1 MRVFITGAGG
11 TLGSYI
17 CRELLRTGHEVT
29 GYSRSPGRL
38 GGVNWIV
45 GDARNCAEVTRCVQ
59 GHDAIIHLAAIS
71 GPGRASPEALIAE
84 NLRTTASA
92 LEAAVRANVPHMVFA
107 SSGAALGFTFQRRL
121 IPPCYFPI
129 DEEHPCEP
137 QDPYGLS
144 KLLGELT
151 CKSYSDAYGIRTTC
165 LRVNNAWYLDREG
178 AEFAAGCGWARN
190 LTVEQLW
197 ESRYAKMVADASEDW
212 PSPGPVSPRKNL
224 WAVSDARDVACAFR
238 LSVERPVALHEVFN
252 LSGSETCSLL
262 TTPELLARHFPQV
275 PLRRPISGFGALIS
289 EERATRLLGFH
300 TEHLWRQSD
309 FGDWFE
315 SRTGL

>member
-1 MRVFITGAGG
+1 V
-11 TLGSYI
+11 S
-17 CRELLRTGHEVT
+17 
-29 GYSRSPGRL
+29 
-38 GGVNWIV
+38 WIV
-45 GDARNCAEVTRCVQ
+45 GDAGHCAELTGFAQ

-84 NLRTTASA
+84 NLRTTASV
-92 LEAAVRANVPHMVFA
+92 LEAAAGANVPHVVFP
-107 SSGAALGFTFQRRL
+107 SSGAALGFTFQKRMVS
-121 IPPCYFPI
+121 PSYFPI
-129 DEEHPCEP
+129 DEDHPCEP

-165 LRVNNAWYLDREG
+165 LRVNNAWYLDRDG
-178 AEFAAGCGWARN
+178 AEFAVGCGWARN

-197 ESRYAKMVADASEDW
+197 ESRYAKMVADTSEDW

-238 LSVERPVALHEVFN
+238 LAVERPVALHEVFN
-252 LSGSETCSLL
+252 LSGYETCSLL
-262 TTPELLARHFPQV
+262 PTPELLARHFPRV

-289 EERATRLLGFH
+289 EEKAIRLLGFH

-309 FGDWFE
+309 FGAWFE